1 MIERINRS
9 SIFAYTSIH
18 SVLTFLQQPIMA
30 NLFITGT
37 DTNVGKTIVTRALLQ
52 ILAQYDIPIVGYKP
66 IACGGDDSL
75 PDEPNQVDYAC
86 EDNSDVLIIQKSC
99 PNVVAYKEINSYS
112 FIHSSTPV
120 FAALDAVHHIS
131 VDKLNHDLHRLEHT
145 YQNVLVEGTYGWLT
159 PINKQV
165 SFADWVKQQQ
175 MPVVLVV
182 GIKEGCVNH
191 ALLTAQAIQQQGIPL
206 IGWVANRVNP
216 CLRHYAELIALL
228 RQKINAPL
236 LGQVPYIAYPDQKM
250 LANYIDYPEPLF
262 HYFRK

>member
-1 MIERINRS
+1 
-9 SIFAYTSIH
+9 
-18 SVLTFLQQPIMA
+18 MA

-52 ILAQYDIPIVGYKP
+52 ILAQYEIPIIGYKP

-75 PDEPNQVDYAC
+75 PTEPNPVDYAC
-86 EDNSDVLIIQKSC
+86 EDNNDVLIIQKSC
-99 PNVVAYKEINSYS
+99 PTVVDYKEINSYS

-131 VDKLNHDLHRLEHT
+131 VDKLNHDLQRLERS

-159 PINKQV
+159 PINKQI
-165 SFADWVKQQQ
+165 SFADWVKQRQ

-191 ALLTAQAIQQQGIPL
+191 ALLTAHAIQQQGTPL
-206 IGWVANRVNP
+206 IGWIANRINP
-216 CLRHYAELIALL
+216 GLRHYAELIELL
-228 RQKINAPL
+228 SQKIDAPL
-236 LGQVPYIAYPDQKM
+236 LGQIPYIAHPDQKS
-250 LANYIDYPEPLF
+250 LVQYIDNPEPLF
-262 HYFRK
+262 HFFKK